1 VIPPSAQPVASPA
14 PIAAGEP
21 DPVTGLLDRR
31 RFLDLLAAEVDGLGE
46 RPGSVAVLLVDLD
59 GFRRINRDLGH
70 VVGDRLLFSAG
81 RRLLSAA
88 RSGDVVARAG
98 GDEFVVMSRSPSG
111 SSRVVDLAESILA
124 AFDDPFDLG
133 VEVITVTASVGVVV
147 SDRPGAPAESLV
159 GDAEAALERNRRGS
173 RRFEVFDEQLR
184 ERIRYR
190 AEIGR
195 ELAAAL
201 AADELAFHYQP
212 IVDIASGRIASVEA
226 LARWHHP
233 ERGAISPELFVP
245 IAEETGCAQELLE
258 RLLDHAAAEFPLIA
272 AADPAGSVSL
282 AINVASTQLTSELLI
297 AAVGELIGRIGVE
310 PRRVVVEISESAL
323 TGAADAYL
331 ARVSELRALGVRVS
345 LDDFGIASTSIA
357 QLRSLPID
365 QIKLDRSFVAGL
377 GEASADAALAAG
389 VLPLARALGIEVVA
403 EGIETEGQLAHLF
416 ALGYRR
422 GQGYMLARPV
432 AAPEAAALVAAGPLS
447 ATRTAE
453 TEALGAAR
461 ESFRQAL
468 VAGDAKHAEAV
479 IAEAVAAGIDS
490 IAIQSEVIGRALHW
504 IDSEWEAGRL
514 RAADEHLAAAIC
526 ERQLAAVID
535 LHIAPERRF
544 ANPHRMGSEAGLTA
558 VANRLRPPV

>member
-21 DPVTGLLDRR
+21 DPVTGLPDRR

-81 RRLLSAA
+81 RRLLSAV

-201 AADELAFHYQP
+201 AADELSFHYQP

-297 AAVGELIGRIGVE
+297 AAVGELVGRIGVE

>member
-21 DPVTGLLDRR
+21 DPVTGLPDRR

-70 VVGDRLLFSAG
+70 VVGDRLLFSVG

-245 IAEETGCAQELLE
+245 IAEETGCGQELLE

-297 AAVGELIGRIGVE
+297 AAVGELVGRIGVE

>member
-21 DPVTGLLDRR
+21 DPVTGLPDRR

-159 GDAEAALERNRRGS
+159 GDAEAALERYRRGS

-245 IAEETGCAQELLE
+245 IAEETGCGQELLE

-297 AAVGELIGRIGVE
+297 AAVGELVGRIGVE

-558 VANRLRPPV
+558 LANRLRPPV

>member
-21 DPVTGLLDRR
+21 DPVTGLPDRR

-81 RRLLSAA
+81 RRLLSAV

-245 IAEETGCAQELLE
+245 IAEETGCGQELLE

-297 AAVGELIGRIGVE
+297 AAVGELVGRIGVE

-558 VANRLRPPV
+558 LANRLRPPV

>member
-1 VIPPSAQPVASPA
+1 MIPPSAQPVASPA

-21 DPVTGLLDRR
+21 DPGTGLPDRR

-245 IAEETGCAQELLE
+245 IAEETGCGEELLE

-297 AAVGELIGRIGVE
+297 AAVGELVGRIGVE

-461 ESFRQAL
+461 EAFRQTL
-468 VAGDAKHAEAV
+468 LSCYSKHAEAV
-479 IAEAVAAGIDS
+479 GSEAGGAGIDS

-535 LHIAPERRF
+535 LHIVPERRF

>member
-1 VIPPSAQPVASPA
+1 MIPPSAQPVASPA

-21 DPVTGLLDRR
+21 DPVTGLPDRR

-245 IAEETGCAQELLE
+245 IAEETGCGQELLE

-297 AAVGELIGRIGVE
+297 AAVGELVGRIGVE

-504 IDSEWEAGRL
+504 VDSEWEAGRL

>member
-21 DPVTGLLDRR
+21 DPVTGLPDRR

-297 AAVGELIGRIGVE
+297 AAVGELVGRIGFE

>member
-21 DPVTGLLDRR
+21 DPVTGLPDRR

-81 RRLLSAA
+81 RRLLSAV

-297 AAVGELIGRIGVE
+297 AAVGELVGRIGVE

>member
-21 DPVTGLLDRR
+21 DPVTGLPDRR

-297 AAVGELIGRIGVE
+297 AAVGELVGRIGVE

-558 VANRLRPPV
+558 LANRLRPPV

>member
-1 VIPPSAQPVASPA
+1 MIPPSAQPVASPA

-21 DPVTGLLDRR
+21 DPVTGLPDRR

-81 RRLLSAA
+81 RRLLSAV

-297 AAVGELIGRIGVE
+297 AAVGELVGRIGVE

>member
-1 VIPPSAQPVASPA
+1 
-14 PIAAGEP
+14 
-21 DPVTGLLDRR
+21 
-31 RFLDLLAAEVDGLGE
+31 
-46 RPGSVAVLLVDLD
+46 
-59 GFRRINRDLGH
+59 
-70 VVGDRLLFSAG
+70 
-81 RRLLSAA
+81 
-88 RSGDVVARAG
+88 
-98 GDEFVVMSRSPSG
+98 M
-111 SSRVVDLAESILA
+111 
-124 AFDDPFDLG
+124 
-133 VEVITVTASVGVVV
+133 
-147 SDRPGAPAESLV
+147 
-159 GDAEAALERNRRGS
+159 
-173 RRFEVFDEQLR
+173 
-184 ERIRYR
+184 
-190 AEIGR
+190 
-195 ELAAAL
+195 
-201 AADELAFHYQP
+201 
-212 IVDIASGRIASVEA
+212 
-226 LARWHHP
+226 
-233 ERGAISPELFVP
+233 P
-245 IAEETGCAQELLE
+245 IAEETGCGQELLE
-258 RLLDHAAAEFPLIA
+258 RLLDHAAADFPVIA
-272 AADPAGSVSL
+272 AGDPAGSISL

-297 AAVGELIGRIGVE
+297 AAVGELVGRIGVE

-365 QIKLDRSFVAGL
+365 QIKLDRSFVVGL

-432 AAPEAAALVAAGPLS
+432 AAPDAAALVAAGPLT

-461 ESFRQAL
+461 ESFRRAL
-468 VAGDAKHAEAV
+468 VAGDAKLAEAV
-479 IAEAVAAGIDS
+479 IADAVGAGIDS

-535 LHIAPERRF
+535 LHIVPERRF
-544 ANPHRMGSEAGLTA
+544 ANPLGNGSEAGLAAT
-558 VANRLRPPV
+558 ANRLRPPV

>member
-1 VIPPSAQPVASPA
+1 MIPPSAQPVASPA

-21 DPVTGLLDRR
+21 DPVTGLPDRR

-81 RRLLSAA
+81 RRLLSAV

-245 IAEETGCAQELLE
+245 IAEETGCGQELLE

-297 AAVGELIGRIGVE
+297 AAVGELVGRIGVE

>member
-1 VIPPSAQPVASPA
+1 MIPPSAQPVASPA

-21 DPVTGLLDRR
+21 DPVTGLPDRR

-297 AAVGELIGRIGVE
+297 AAVGELVGRIGVE

>member
-14 PIAAGEP
+14 PVAAGEP
-21 DPVTGLLDRR
+21 DPVTGLPDRR

-245 IAEETGCAQELLE
+245 IAEETGCGQELLE

-297 AAVGELIGRIGVE
+297 AAVGELVGRIGVE

>member
-1 VIPPSAQPVASPA
+1 MIPPSAQPVASPA

-21 DPVTGLLDRR
+21 DPVTGLPDRR

-81 RRLLSAA
+81 RRLLSAV

-245 IAEETGCAQELLE
+245 IAEETGCGQELLE

-297 AAVGELIGRIGVE
+297 AAVGELVGRIGVE

-331 ARVSELRALGVRVS
+331 ARVSELRAVGVRVS

>member
-21 DPVTGLLDRR
+21 DPVTGLPDRR

-98 GDEFVVMSRSPSG
+98 GDEFVVLSRSPSG

-245 IAEETGCAQELLE
+245 IAEETGCGQELLE

-297 AAVGELIGRIGVE
+297 AAVGELVGRIGVE

-479 IAEAVAAGIDS
+479 LAEAVAAGIDS